1 MAGILLFLFIVIFS
15 ASYQVLIRD
24 RRKMAL
30 FLAAFL
36 TVSVG
41 TNIWFYYT
49 GSGRGSSEKEHII
62 SAYVDRGTVASR
74 CHTKVEKALK
84 RLPDSSEFRFDQ
96 KYMEIVSGRSGD
108 VF

>member
-1 MAGILLFLFIVIFS
+1 
-15 ASYQVLIRD
+15 
-24 RRKMAL
+24 MAL

-96 KYMEIVSGRSGD
+96 KYMEIVSNNAMLNDLNGGKFRFSIAPGRSGD